1 MPSTFPITGRD
12 GSTILID
19 ATKIRSFRP
28 TYGSAQPAGLT
39 AIYFGK
45 EPQFTPEAGDQ
56 LAVRLQGIIAPA
68 QLTTPIGLPVWV
80 DAGKVTS
87 VYPSNPALHHPA
99 ARAVLTVQD
108 SEQQVVEDVEAAGRV
123 LAEATGVG

>member
-19 ATKIRSFRP
+19 ATKIRTFRP

-56 LAVRLQGIIAPA
+56 LAARLQGIIAPA

-108 SEQQVVEDVEAAGRV
+108 SEQQVVEDVETAGRV

>member
-1 MPSTFPITGRD
+1 MPPTFAIAGLD

-19 ATKIRSFRP
+19 ARQIRTFRP
-28 TYGSAQPAGLT
+28 TYGSAEPAGT
-39 AIYFGK
+39 TIIHVGEK
-45 EPQFTPEAGDQ
+45 PQFTPEAGDQ
-56 LAVRLQGIIAPA
+56 LAARLQGIIAPA
-68 QLTTPIGLPVWV
+68 QFTTPIGLPVWV

-87 VYPSNPALHHPA
+87 VYPPNPALHHPA

-123 LAEATGVG
+123 LAQAAGVG